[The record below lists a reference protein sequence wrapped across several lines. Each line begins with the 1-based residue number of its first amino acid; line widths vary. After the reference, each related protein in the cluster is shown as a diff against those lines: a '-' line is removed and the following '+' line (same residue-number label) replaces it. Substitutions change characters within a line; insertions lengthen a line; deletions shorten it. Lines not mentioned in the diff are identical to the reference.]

1 MQIRCTVIAATTFM
15 QTTFFLLAVLLL
27 FSCSDKRPIQMIETS
42 YWESL
47 KDSFATKNLSNFVVD
62 SNLKRTYKN
71 FHRIRNR
78 IIDSVVRYGTPYLYS
93 WQESGSGRIEFT
105 TFVDYGEHGSLIIY
119 FIFDGRD
126 SIRSA
131 TQVAGKGWDGG
142 IVYESRSRFTAKDT
156 LLKISAATTQWD
168 LTKSAPPPKLSR
180 PKGDSTFFY
189 LIISKAGKVIEKQFA
204 EKKELNLE

>member
-27 FSCSDKRPIQMIETS
+27 FSCSDKRPIQTIETS

-62 SNLKRTYKN
+62 SNLERTYKN

-93 WQESGSGRIEFT
+93 WQESGSGLMEFS
-105 TFVDYGEHGSLIIY
+105 TFVNDVEHGSRIIY
-119 FIFDGRD
+119 FILD
-126 SIRSA
+126 SKDSLLSA
-131 TQVAGKGWDGG
+131 TQVANKGSEGG
-142 IVYESRSRFTAKDT
+142 IIYETRSRFSAKDT
-156 LLKISAATTQWD
+156 LLTISAATTQWD
-168 LTKSAPPPKLSR
+168 LSKPAPTKLSR
-180 PKGDSTFFY
+180 SKGDSVFFY
-189 LIISKAGKVIEKQFA
+189 LIFSKDGKVVEKQFA
-204 EKKELNLE
+204 EKKELDLE